1 MAPLRANTDPMSH
14 VKQPRAFLT
23 RGASKYLVLFFAL
36 FFLAIQS
43 STLLHS
49 HSGDL
54 NKHIDCTLC
63 LKIGSSH
70 DALPASTVNLLIPPL
85 RHRFDPVSDTAIVVA
100 QVPAKSRSPP
110 SSSV

>member
-1 MAPLRANTDPMSH
+1 MSC
-14 VKQPRAFLT
+14 VKQPRELLT

-36 FFLAIQS
+36 FFLAVQS

-70 DALPASTVNLLIPPL
+70 DALPSSTVNFVIPTL
-85 RHRFDPVSDTAIVVA
+85 RHRFDPVRATAVVVA
-100 QVPAKSRSPP
+100 LVPAKSRSPP
-110 SSSV
+110 TSIV

>member
-1 MAPLRANTDPMSH
+1 MAYA
-14 VKQPRAFLT
+14 KQPRELLR

-49 HSGDL
+49 HGGDL

-63 LKIGSSH
+63 LKIGSGH
-70 DALPASTVNLLIPPL
+70 DVLPASSVTLFIPAL
-85 RHRFDPVSDTAIVVA
+85 SHSFDPVHETAIVVA

-110 SSSV
+110 PLV